1 MAVTKY
7 ESYYAKICE
16 NIKGIREYNEYNTD
30 SLAFAHWYLKN
41 YHKLQEQDIAEALI
55 DGAGD
60 LGIDSVIIDEE
71 NQVLTVMQYKF
82 PAKKENIKNE
92 IDQGEVL
99 KTWNGFMTLI
109 SNERC
114 YEGSNAKFAEFKSRL
129 ENSIITHFRICFVSY
144 NRGIVANRSIVESNA
159 EAFRQDTGSELEIVY
174 HDRDAIANIYEK
186 LNRKNSISVSLKY
199 KQMQPA
205 YNVQTRKIDSYV
217 GFVNGKE
224 LVQGISNNIATIFD
238 ENIRLYEYGS
248 SVNNGINRTATSTD
262 QADMFYFYNNG
273 IVFICDQAQNSPASN
288 EIFLTGASVVNGC
301 QTLNTLYNAVQ
312 NGKLNDSVYILVRV
326 ISIADYSERM
336 RITEFLNS
344 QTPIRDSYFIANH
357 TIVRDL
363 QEKLLEKG
371 YFLERQVNEYEYMKE
386 HGIDIQGK
394 TIMELESVIQYYVG
408 YWINRNASLAKRGKN
423 ALFDKNKI
431 EELLVGLTAD
441 KVIEAYNVYNAISEV
456 LTMYRKTRRNSS
468 KDEFAQYIGVTQTWM
483 NENINGFRFMNTG
496 DIILLNAYKNLKDQY
511 EKKGIVGLKQ
521 KDIIID
527 SIFIVRDVINKE
539 NNDRSIRGLG
549 GKNDG
554 EFVDRFYRKT
564 FRTQSPTFSDPEDID
579 YMSLY
584 KYNIMPAQVK
594 QNALEYSLKNDNL
607 IYSNSGLYCI
617 EREIENFASKHSS
630 YNKCQMV
637 LAFLSKVINK
647 TNARIDE
654 RTKVLKDARD
664 RSAQELDAKTVRL
677 QEEID
682 RSAKNMEEV
691 NGKTSKNDVSEYTAT
706 KLNYMF
712 DATQLASMDAD
723 RRKQN
728 FAEND
733 FASKENAYQDAKGK
747 LLEHLRESSQGLF
760 KRNIVDSVKAIANDL
775 SNDFRDVQHS
785 KDKMDAKEKELDQL
799 SSEQILKYVINS
811 YKVNIDDA
819 QEKLSMHLDECWRKK
834 ELDFKRVLILQ
845 IIVM

>member
-16 NIKGIREYNEYNTD
+16 NIKGIRECNEYNTD

-41 YHKLQEQDIAEALI
+41 YYKLQEQDIAEALI

-71 NQVLTVMQYKF
+71 KQALTVMQYKF
-82 PAKKENIKNE
+82 PAKKDNIKNE

-114 YEGSNAKFAEFKSRL
+114 YEGSNIKFAEFKSQL

-144 NRGIVANRSIVESNA
+144 NKGIVANRSIVESNA

-174 HDRDAIANIYEK
+174 HDRDDIANIYEK
-186 LNRKNSISVSLKY
+186 INRKNSISVSLKY

-224 LVQGISNNIATIFD
+224 LVQGISDNIATIFD

-312 NGKLNDSVYILVRV
+312 KGKLNDSVYILVRV

-357 TIVRDL
+357 TIIRDL
-363 QEKLLEKG
+363 QKKLLEKG

-386 HGIDIQGK
+386 HGIDIQGNPQ
-394 TIMELESVIQYYVG
+394 TIMELESVVQYYVG
-408 YWINRNASLAKRGKN
+408 YWINKNASLAKRGKN
-423 ALFDKNKI
+423 AIFDKNKI
-431 EELLVGLTAD
+431 EELLIGLTAD

-468 KDEFAQYIGVTQTWM
+468 KDEFAQYIGVKQIWI
-483 NENINGFRFMNTG
+483 NENIDSFRFMNTG
-496 DIILLNAYKNLKDQY
+496 DIILLNTYKNLKDQY
-511 EKKGIVGLKQ
+511 EKKGIVELEQ
-521 KDIIID
+521 KDIITD
-527 SIFIVRDVINKE
+527 SIFIVREVINKE
-539 NNDRSIRGLG
+539 EENNVSLLTKNASI
-549 GKNDG
+549 
-554 EFVDRFYRKT
+554 F
-564 FRTQSPTFSDPEDID
+564 
-579 YMSLY
+579 
-584 KYNIMPAQVK
+584 
-594 QNALEYSLKNDNL
+594 
-607 IYSNSGLYCI
+607 
-617 EREIENFASKHSS
+617 
-630 YNKCQMV
+630 
-637 LAFLSKVINK
+637 SKVQVEIGTLEGRVEHK
-647 TNARIDE
+647 D
-654 RTKVLKDARD
+654 VLK
-664 RSAQELDAKTVRL
+664 
-677 QEEID
+677 
-682 RSAKNMEEV
+682 
-691 NGKTSKNDVSEYTAT
+691 
-706 KLNYMF
+706 
-712 DATQLASMDAD
+712 
-723 RRKQN
+723 
-728 FAEND
+728 
-733 FASKENAYQDAKGK
+733 
-747 LLEHLRESSQGLF
+747 
-760 KRNIVDSVKAIANDL
+760 
-775 SNDFRDVQHS
+775 
-785 KDKMDAKEKELDQL
+785 
-799 SSEQILKYVINS
+799 
-811 YKVNIDDA
+811 
-819 QEKLSMHLDECWRKK
+819 
-834 ELDFKRVLILQ
+834 
-845 IIVM
+845 

>member
-16 NIKGIREYNEYNTD
+16 NIKGIRECNEYNTD

-41 YHKLQEQDIAEALI
+41 YYKLQEQDIAEALI

-71 NQVLTVMQYKF
+71 KQALTVMQYKF
-82 PAKKENIKNE
+82 PAKKDNIKNE

-114 YEGSNAKFAEFKSRL
+114 YEGSNIKFAEFKSQL

-144 NRGIVANRSIVESNA
+144 NKGIVANRSIVESNA

-174 HDRDAIANIYEK
+174 HDRDDIANIYEK
-186 LNRKNSISVSLKY
+186 INRKNSISVSLKY

-224 LVQGISNNIATIFD
+224 LVQGISDNIATIFD

-312 NGKLNDSVYILVRV
+312 KGKLNDSVYILVRV

-357 TIVRDL
+357 TIIRDL
-363 QEKLLEKG
+363 QKKLLEKG

-386 HGIDIQGK
+386 HGIDIQGNPQ
-394 TIMELESVIQYYVG
+394 TIMELESVVQYYVG
-408 YWINRNASLAKRGKN
+408 YWINKNASLAKRGKN

-431 EELLVGLTAD
+431 EELLIGLTAD

-468 KDEFAQYIGVTQTWM
+468 KDEFAQYIGVKQIWI
-483 NENINGFRFMNTG
+483 NENIDSFRFMNTG
-496 DIILLNAYKNLKDQY
+496 DIILLNTYKNLKDQY
-511 EKKGIVGLKQ
+511 EKKGIVELEQ
-521 KDIIID
+521 KDIITD
-527 SIFIVRDVINKE
+527 SIFIVREVINKE
-539 NNDRSIRGLG
+539 EENNVSLLTKNASI
-549 GKNDG
+549 
-554 EFVDRFYRKT
+554 F
-564 FRTQSPTFSDPEDID
+564 
-579 YMSLY
+579 
-584 KYNIMPAQVK
+584 
-594 QNALEYSLKNDNL
+594 
-607 IYSNSGLYCI
+607 
-617 EREIENFASKHSS
+617 
-630 YNKCQMV
+630 
-637 LAFLSKVINK
+637 SKVQVEIGTLEGRVEHK
-647 TNARIDE
+647 D
-654 RTKVLKDARD
+654 VLK
-664 RSAQELDAKTVRL
+664 
-677 QEEID
+677 
-682 RSAKNMEEV
+682 
-691 NGKTSKNDVSEYTAT
+691 
-706 KLNYMF
+706 
-712 DATQLASMDAD
+712 
-723 RRKQN
+723 
-728 FAEND
+728 
-733 FASKENAYQDAKGK
+733 
-747 LLEHLRESSQGLF
+747 
-760 KRNIVDSVKAIANDL
+760 
-775 SNDFRDVQHS
+775 
-785 KDKMDAKEKELDQL
+785 
-799 SSEQILKYVINS
+799 
-811 YKVNIDDA
+811 
-819 QEKLSMHLDECWRKK
+819 
-834 ELDFKRVLILQ
+834 
-845 IIVM
+845 

>member
-16 NIKGIREYNEYNTD
+16 NIKRIRESNEYNTD

-41 YHKLQEQDIAEALI
+41 YYKLQEQDIAEALI

-71 NQVLTVMQYKF
+71 KQALIVMQYKF

-114 YEGSNAKFAEFKSRL
+114 YEGSNTKFAEFKSRL

-144 NRGIVANRSIVESNA
+144 NKGIVANRSIVESNA

-186 LNRKNSISVSLKY
+186 INRKNSISVSLKY

-205 YNVQTRKIDSYV
+205 YNVQTRKIDSFV

-224 LVQGISNNIATIFD
+224 LVQSISNNIATIFD

-312 NGKLNDSVYILVRV
+312 KGKLNDSVYILVRV
-326 ISIADYSERM
+326 ISIADYGERM

-357 TIVRDL
+357 TIIRDL
-363 QEKLLEKG
+363 QKKLLEKG

-394 TIMELESVIQYYVG
+394 TIMELESVVQYYVG
-408 YWINRNASLAKRGKN
+408 YWIDKNASLAKRGKN

-431 EELLVGLTAD
+431 EELLAGLTAD

-468 KDEFAQYIGVTQTWM
+468 KE
-483 NENINGFRFMNTG
+483 
-496 DIILLNAYKNLKDQY
+496 
-511 EKKGIVGLKQ
+511 
-521 KDIIID
+521 
-527 SIFIVRDVINKE
+527 
-539 NNDRSIRGLG
+539 
-549 GKNDG
+549 
-554 EFVDRFYRKT
+554 
-564 FRTQSPTFSDPEDID
+564 
-579 YMSLY
+579 
-584 KYNIMPAQVK
+584 
-594 QNALEYSLKNDNL
+594 
-607 IYSNSGLYCI
+607 
-617 EREIENFASKHSS
+617 
-630 YNKCQMV
+630 
-637 LAFLSKVINK
+637 
-647 TNARIDE
+647 
-654 RTKVLKDARD
+654 
-664 RSAQELDAKTVRL
+664 
-677 QEEID
+677 
-682 RSAKNMEEV
+682 
-691 NGKTSKNDVSEYTAT
+691 
-706 KLNYMF
+706 
-712 DATQLASMDAD
+712 
-723 RRKQN
+723 
-728 FAEND
+728 
-733 FASKENAYQDAKGK
+733 
-747 LLEHLRESSQGLF
+747 
-760 KRNIVDSVKAIANDL
+760 
-775 SNDFRDVQHS
+775 
-785 KDKMDAKEKELDQL
+785 
-799 SSEQILKYVINS
+799 
-811 YKVNIDDA
+811 
-819 QEKLSMHLDECWRKK
+819 
-834 ELDFKRVLILQ
+834 
-845 IIVM
+845 